1 MSFSTFIQQRI
12 HPKKRDRWGFSRGDL
27 EDVRKSINEKE
38 CDELYMKKQLYS
50 LQLKENA
57 NMLEHLNLFNML
69 IRQLSGFAVKMDDED
84 KVICLVASLPTS
96 CDLLW

>member
-1 MSFSTFIQQRI
+1 
-12 HPKKRDRWGFSRGDL
+12 
-27 EDVRKSINEKE
+27 
-38 CDELYMKKQLYS
+38 MKKQLYS

-84 KVICLVASLPTS
+84 KVIFLVASLPT
-96 CDLLW
+96 CDLL